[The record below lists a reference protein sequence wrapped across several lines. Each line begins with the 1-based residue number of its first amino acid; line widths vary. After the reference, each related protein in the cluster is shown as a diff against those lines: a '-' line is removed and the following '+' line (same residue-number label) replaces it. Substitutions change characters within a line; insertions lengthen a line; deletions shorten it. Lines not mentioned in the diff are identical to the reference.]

1 MPLIRKQKLEPD
13 TWLALWQMTEAVD
26 QLPAP
31 ASVDLSPLHS
41 PRRKKETLTEYLLL
55 KALTGDDSLVIRHNE
70 DGAPLVDGYFVSL
83 SHTDGWAAMMLSR
96 SHRVGVDIEY
106 VSERVNRVASRFI
119 RDDEQQSTLAER
131 LITWCAKEAVYKYFT
146 EQHLEFH
153 EMRLL
158 PYAQEEAGEVTV
170 ENLRQQVRVN
180 ISYEVSNSYVLAYL
194 KG

>member
-70 DGAPLVDGYFVSL
+70 DELRWWKATL
-83 SHTDGWAAMMLSR
+83 S
-96 SHRVGVDIEY
+96 
-106 VSERVNRVASRFI
+106 ASPIQR
-119 RDDEQQSTLAER
+119 
-131 LITWCAKEAVYKYFT
+131 
-146 EQHLEFH
+146 
-153 EMRLL
+153 
-158 PYAQEEAGEVTV
+158 AG
-170 ENLRQQVRVN
+170 RR
-180 ISYEVSNSYVLAYL
+180 
-194 KG
+194 